1 MDINAGYKVFKWICR
16 MAGLRALRRHDSRHS
31 FASNIVAKTGNI
43 VAVQDILGHAD
54 LTTTR
59 RYSHLAPTEHLD
71 VVETIVVPEITSKNG
86 STEQKV
92 VNEIVNGAKTGV
104 NPGPEKTKTA
114 RKSADLRAV

>member
-1 MDINAGYKVFKWICR
+1 
-16 MAGLRALRRHDSRHS
+16 
-31 FASNIVAKTGNI
+31 

-86 STEQKV
+86 STGQKV
-92 VNEIVNGAKTGV
+92 VNEIVNGAKIGV
-104 NPGPEKTKTA
+104 NPGPEETKTA
-114 RKSADLRAV
+114 RKSIDLRAVN